1 MKRIEEKK
9 IEIRKILHNIK
20 DIRSETED
28 LEDRDSMIEYELGKL
43 EKVILSY
50 HDTIYKRLHHFSSM
64 ASLLA
69 ERLNGFTIDIKEL
82 NDENTES

>member
-9 IEIRKILHNIK
+9 IEIHKILKNIK
-20 DIRSETED
+20 EIRSETED
-28 LEDRDSMIEYELGKL
+28 LADRDSMIEYELGKL

-64 ASLLA
+64 AHMLA
-69 ERLNGFTIDIKEL
+69 ERLNGFTNDIKEL
-82 NDENTES
+82 NNEDTES